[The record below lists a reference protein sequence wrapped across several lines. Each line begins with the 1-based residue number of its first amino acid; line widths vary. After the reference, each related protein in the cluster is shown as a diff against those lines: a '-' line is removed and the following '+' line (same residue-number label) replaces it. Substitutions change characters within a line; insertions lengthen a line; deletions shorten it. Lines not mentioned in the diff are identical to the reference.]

1 MKFWS
6 QIRVT
11 FIHIM
16 LPKWNSSFI
25 FLSLLFFFFFFFSN
39 YNLLYLISI
48 INYYM
53 NIYDY
58 TLLELN
64 WAFFKLNLIIT
75 CSLFL
80 LNGNIYQISNFL
92 QTILFYIL
100 KLNFDFIKI
109 NSRKISVKNL
119 SHLRVCFI
127 IVYIIHV

>member
-1 MKFWS
+1 MKIWS
-6 QIRVT
+6 QICVT